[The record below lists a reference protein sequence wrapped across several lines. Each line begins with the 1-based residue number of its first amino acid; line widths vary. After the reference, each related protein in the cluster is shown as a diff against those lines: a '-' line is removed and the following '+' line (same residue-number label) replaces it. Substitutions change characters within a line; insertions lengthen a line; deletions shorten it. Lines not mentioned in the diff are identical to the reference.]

1 MLLVLEELD
10 ISLITSSDSTW
21 ILAVGMSLNVTLQSS
36 LAGKQMWRHAD
47 AILQYVRPLH
57 DLVGF
62 ADGGV
67 ASQLDRSGSCLHCCL
82 KSCGGRCMA
91 VG

>member
-36 LAGKQMWRHAD
+36 LAGKQMWRHVD
-47 AILQYVRPLH
+47 ALLQYVSH
-57 DLVGF
+57 STTWWDLQMEESRRNWIAV
-62 ADGGV
+62 V
-67 ASQLDRSGSCLHCCL
+67 AACIV
-82 KSCGGRCMA
+82 A
-91 VG
+91 

>member
-10 ISLITSSDSTW
+10 ISLITSNDSTW

-36 LAGKQMWRHAD
+36 LAGKQMWRHVD
-47 AILQYVRPLH
+47 AILQYVSH
-57 DLVGF
+57 SDLVGF

-82 KSCGGRCMA
+82 KSCGGRRMA

>member
-36 LAGKQMWRHAD
+36 LAGKQMWRRVD
-47 AILQYVRPLH
+47 ALLQYVSH
-57 DLVGF
+57 STTWWDLQMEESRRNWIAV
-62 ADGGV
+62 V
-67 ASQLDRSGSCLHCCL
+67 AACIV
-82 KSCGGRCMA
+82 A
-91 VG
+91 